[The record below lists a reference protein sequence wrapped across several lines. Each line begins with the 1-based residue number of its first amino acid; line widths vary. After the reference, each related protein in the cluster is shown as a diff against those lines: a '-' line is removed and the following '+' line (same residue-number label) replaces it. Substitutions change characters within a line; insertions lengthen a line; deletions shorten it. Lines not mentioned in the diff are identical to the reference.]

1 MSLEALRRRDCRKLP
16 GALIRVRLF
25 EDLVVPVNGGQ
36 RARDFV
42 LGAPVG
48 LCSLKGL
55 ELPVLGSLRARV
67 FVPVAPVGPRP
78 LEDL

>member
-1 MSLEALRRRDCRKLP
+1 M
-16 GALIRVRLF
+16 
-25 EDLVVPVNGGQ
+25 VPVNGGQ

-42 LGAPVG
+42 FGAPVC

-55 ELPVLGSLRARV
+55 ELPVFGSLRARV
-67 FVPVAPVGPRP
+67 FVLVAPVGPRP

>member
-1 MSLEALRRRDCRKLP
+1 M
-16 GALIRVRLF
+16 
-25 EDLVVPVNGGQ
+25 VPVNGGQ

-42 LGAPVG
+42 LVALVG